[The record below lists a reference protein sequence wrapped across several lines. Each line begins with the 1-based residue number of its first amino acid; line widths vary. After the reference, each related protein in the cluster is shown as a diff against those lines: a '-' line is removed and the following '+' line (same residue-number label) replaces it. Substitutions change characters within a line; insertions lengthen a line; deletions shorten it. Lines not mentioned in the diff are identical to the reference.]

1 MRVDVEMYPDEG
13 GAEVAPAPVGGG
25 RITRN
30 LEGLIPLILIIIIA
44 AFLGHKFGLWEIP
57 FLGAGKPVQMLV
69 IGEPSVHLI
78 ADLDNQRDLV
88 YYQVKHASD
97 LEFAPKEQLA
107 QYDIVLLDQHLGATP
122 YAKSVS
128 RTLGEALENY
138 VRTGGKLIV
147 VMDSGIYRSGGI
159 YGTAVATDVTGW
171 KATFGDIIPVE
182 CHLSMNG
189 RPSCVQPI
197 VLSGK
202 VHRIDFD
209 HKIMEGI
216 EVAPSDPAY
225 GPLSIV
231 TFDIRPTGNQVASI
245 KNIATASYYP
255 GIVEK
260 RLLIGKVIYF
270 NYDPAMTP
278 GIWQNTLEYLR

>member
-1 MRVDVEMYPDEG
+1 MYPEEA
-13 GAEVAPAPVGGG
+13 GADSGPVGGVRG
-25 RITRN
+25 GVTRN
-30 LEGLIPLILIIIIA
+30 LEALIPLILIVIIA

-57 FLGAGKPVQMLV
+57 FLGGPEQIQMLV
-69 IGEPSVHLI
+69 IGYPSVDLL
-78 ADLDNQRDLV
+78 ADLENQTDLV
-88 YYQVKHASD
+88 YYRVKNASD
-97 LEFAPKEQLA
+97 LDIAPQEQLA
-107 QYDIVLLDQHLGATP
+107 QYDIVLLDQHMGATP
-122 YAKSVS
+122 YEQSVS

-159 YGTAVATDVTGW
+159 YGTGVATDVIGW

-182 CHLSMNG
+182 CDLG
-189 RPSCVQPI
+189 PGDIPTCTQPI
-197 VLSGK
+197 AVTGRI
-202 VHRIDFD
+202 HRIDFD

-216 EVAPSDPAY
+216 EIAPASAAY
-225 GPLSIV
+225 PPLSMI
-231 TFDIRPTGNQVASI
+231 TFKIKPAGNLVAQI
-245 KNIATASYYP
+245 KREGIADNYP
-255 GIVEK
+255 GIVEN